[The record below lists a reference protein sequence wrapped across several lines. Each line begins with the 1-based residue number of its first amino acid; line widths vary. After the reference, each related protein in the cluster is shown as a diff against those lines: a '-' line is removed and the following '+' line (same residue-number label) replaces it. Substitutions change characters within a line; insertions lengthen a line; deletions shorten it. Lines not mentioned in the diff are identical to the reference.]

1 MSRILLVIPCYNEAL
16 RLEKEVFLKSVQT
29 FGFDLLFV
37 NDGSIDGTLLELQEL
52 EAANP
57 ENIKV
62 LDMPQNVGK
71 AEAVRA
77 GMNAGSEWKKF
88 DTVGYADAD
97 LATPFEELDR
107 ISKLFKEHQT
117 FLFGSRIARLGS
129 HIERLNSRW
138 LFGRISASFAA
149 MTLGLGVYDTQCGA
163 KFFRSGLVPILFNK
177 PFLSRW
183 LFDVELFF
191 RMMNHF
197 GKKEAENQMTEIPLD
212 VWIEMGDS
220 KLTMMDI
227 LKVPFELLKIRRHY
241 HGNTKN

>member
-1 MSRILLVIPCYNEAL
+1 MGRILLVIPCYNEAS
-16 RLEKEVFLKSVQT
+16 RLETDVFLKSINL
-29 FGFDLLFV
+29 FDFDLLLV
-37 NDGSIDGTLLELQEL
+37 NDGSKDDTLLKLQEL
-52 EAANP
+52 ENAKP

-62 LDMPQNVGK
+62 LDMPQNGGK

-77 GMNAGSEWKKF
+77 GMNAGVKWKKF
-88 DTVGYADAD
+88 DLVGYADAD

-107 ISKLFKEHQT
+107 ISKLFKDHQS
-117 FLFGSRIARLGS
+117 FIFGSRIARLGS
-129 HIERLNSRW
+129 KIERLNSRW

-163 KFFRSGLVPILFNK
+163 KFFKSHLVPVLFNR

-197 GKKEAENQMTEIPLD
+197 GKSEAESQMIEIPLD

-220 KLTMMDI
+220 KLTMMDV

-241 HGNTKN
+241 HGNTKS

>member
-1 MSRILLVIPCYNEAL
+1 M
-16 RLEKEVFLKSVQT
+16 
-29 FGFDLLFV
+29 FDLFKLLPQDDHIYLDILKKNSNCCFWFIHGIK
-37 NDGSIDGTLLELQEL
+37 NSITSIFKE
-52 EAANP
+52 
-57 ENIKV
+57 
-62 LDMPQNVGK
+62 
-71 AEAVRA
+71 
-77 GMNAGSEWKKF
+77 
-88 DTVGYADAD
+88 
-97 LATPFEELDR
+97 R

-163 KFFRSGLVPILFNK
+163 KFFRPRLVPILFNK

-197 GKKEAENQMTEIPLD
+197 GKKEAENQMIEIPLD